1 MKKNIAH
8 CGKIVAYKGF
18 SQWKG
23 LFEKSNLSY
32 NKSNRKKGDMGSQ
45 TATNASEI
53 DWLSGSFSYTVLA
66 KKTWWS
72 SNKFLEKY
80 SLKSLELGFQNS

>member
-1 MKKNIAH
+1 MPIKKMKEKLIRLVFIVKRMSLKYMKKNIAH
-8 CGKIVAYKGF
+8 CGNIVTYKGF
-18 SQWKG
+18 SQGKG

-53 DWLSGSFSYTVLA
+53 D
-66 KKTWWS
+66 
-72 SNKFLEKY
+72 
-80 SLKSLELGFQNS
+80 